1 MLGDDFKT
9 GAFSAKGFRKIYEN
23 DKANSNPYF
32 NLHGGIQ
39 FEVET
44 NQVKYFTEE
53 YIIKKFIFFVK

>member
-9 GAFSAKGFRKIYEN
+9 GAFSAKGFRNLYEN
-23 DKANSNPYF
+23 DKSNLNPFF

-44 NQVKYFTEE
+44 NPVKYFSEE
-53 YIIKKFIFFVK
+53 